1 MNIIKRYF
9 VNLSNLKLV
18 SYLIVLNMINFL
30 SPISA
35 LGFENK
41 FEKSKYINKVDS
53 SKILEPNSEN
63 FPKLYGENLIT
74 QQSSSTNLNL
84 NQAIKNF
91 DKAEEL
97 ILSYCNLKYSVI
109 TNDQIKIIQ
118 KRDSANYLICIYEPL
133 K

>member
-41 FEKSKYINKVDS
+41 FEKSKYFNKLDS
-53 SKILEPNSEN
+53 SKVLEPNSNN
-63 FPKLYGENLIT
+63 FPKLYNENLNKLIT
-74 QQSSSTNLNL
+74 LDQYEKKFGTPSSNSND
-84 NQAIKNF
+84 AK
-91 DKAEEL
+91 
-97 ILSYCNLKYSVI
+97 LSYFDIFISDNL
-109 TNDQIKIIQ
+109 
-118 KRDSANYLICIYEPL
+118 
-133 K
+133 